1 VNPGHIAGLHE
12 HVGQVHAHFHHRHA
26 FGGIY
31 GYDDDCYWQ
40 RLTEP
45 WLPYCY

>member
-1 VNPGHIAGLHE
+1 VNPGHIAGLHG
-12 HVGQVHAHFHHRHA
+12 HVGHVRAHFHDRHA

-31 GYDDDCYWQ
+31 GYDDCYWQ

-45 WLPYCY
+45 WLPYCD